1 MAYATIVVGTDGSE
15 TAAKA
20 VEKATMVARRMGG
33 RILLV
38 CATAPTGLTEAR
50 AVALLRDAAV
60 PVAAAGID
68 VETLHSPGPP
78 DDVILGVA
86 TGRKADLI
94 VVGNVGMRKASRIR
108 VGPIP
113 ERIAREAPCDVLIVF
128 TKDEPS
134 AGTGDAARPYK
145 GILVGVD
152 GSPTAAEAAR
162 TSFDLAMM
170 FRTEVTLLYVAGDP
184 MVGSIVLEQV
194 MKQKPNATA
203 AVTKIVEGDPA
214 EMICGVAR
222 EDGIQLIVVGNRGLT
237 GARRVVMGSVPSKV
251 AHGSP
256 CDVLIVKTSN
266 MTLDDLA
273 PGTGGLVDVDGQK
286 VAAYRSEDGSVVALS
301 PRCQHMGCTVGW
313 NGADQTWDCPC
324 HGSRY
329 AKDGAVIQGPAAKAL
344 DPVRLDG
351 GDR

>member
-1 MAYATIVVGTDGSE
+1 VRASGIEAETI
-15 TAAKA
+15 
-20 VEKATMVARRMGG
+20 
-33 RILLV
+33 
-38 CATAPTGLTEAR
+38 
-50 AVALLRDAAV
+50 
-60 PVAAAGID
+60 
-68 VETLHSPGPP
+68 HSPGPP
-78 DDVILGVA
+78 DDVVLGVA
-86 TGRKADLI
+86 SGRKADLI

-108 VGPIP
+108 MGPIP

-128 TKDEPS
+128 TRDEPV
-134 AGTGDAARPYK
+134 AGTGDARRPYQ

-170 FRTEVTLLYVAGDP
+170 FRTEATLLYVAGDP

-214 EMICGVAR
+214 EKICGVAR
-222 EDGIQLIVVGNRGLT
+222 DEGIQLIVVGNRGLT
-237 GARRVVMGSVPSKV
+237 GARRMVMGSVPSKV

-273 PGTGGLVDVDGQK
+273 PGSGGLVDVDGRK
-286 VAAYRSEDGSVVALS
+286 VAAYRNEDGSIVALS

-313 NGADQTWDCPC
+313 NGAEKTWDCPC

-344 DPVRLDG
+344 DPVDLDAAE
-351 GDR
+351 